1 MSDSIFSKLEQE
13 CALEREIIILKEKIS
28 LLEQENA
35 ILKQTELDRTK
46 FNMDAECA
54 CIYTNSTGACVY
66 GEKEQLDKLIFNS
79 EGLKFTRTKVQW
91 GDLIQFNS
99 VASARTCLLRNGY
112 KYTYTSQSYYKDS
125 CALHL
130 ENWIR
135 GI

>member
-13 CALEREIIILKEKIS
+13 CALEREIKILKEKIS

-46 FNMDAECA
+46 LNMDAECA
-54 CIYTNSTGACVY
+54 CIYTNSSEAYVY
-66 GEKEQLDKLIFNS
+66 GEKEQLDKLILNS
-79 EGLKFTRTKVQW
+79 EGLKFVRTKGQL
-91 GDLIQFNS
+91 GESIQFYS

-112 KYTYTSQSYYKDS
+112 KYTYTSQAYYKDS
-125 CALHL
+125 CSLYL

-135 GI
+135 AI